1 MRSLFSFSNKES
13 FVSTERMTRIKL
25 EVDFNQEF
33 SHYAKLEKGVK
44 LVDDF
49 FLANKLSS
57 VFTN

>member
-49 FLANKLSS
+49 FFGK
-57 VFTN
+57 